1 MPYTEGRCAVKNRS
15 MVGENHYMPMKG
27 FFEMTTPAH
36 LLHKLERDYEAWKQE
51 PLNIDRAW
59 NFFVTAEHLPDWLAR
74 TGSLSLGGLKITTF
88 KQHTPL
94 LRICS
99 HLANGGKHFRPSP
112 KQHTSVASTRHQ
124 GGWVPLGW
132 VPPGWVPLPALIVD
146 LTPDEQQAL
155 SSAEAS
161 IKALN
166 LAADVLAFWRA
177 RM

>member
-1 MPYTEGRCAVKNRS
+1 
-15 MVGENHYMPMKG
+15 MVGENHYMPMEG
-27 FFEMTTPAH
+27 FFEMTTSAH
-36 LLHKLERDYEAWKQE
+36 LLQKLEREYEAWKQE
-51 PLNIDRAW
+51 PLNPDRAW